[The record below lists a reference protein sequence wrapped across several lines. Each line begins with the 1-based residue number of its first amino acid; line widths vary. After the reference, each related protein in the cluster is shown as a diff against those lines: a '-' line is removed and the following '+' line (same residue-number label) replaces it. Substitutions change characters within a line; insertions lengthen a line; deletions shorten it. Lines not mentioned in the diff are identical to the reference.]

1 MSHSGMSQSGIG
13 ESGFS
18 AWLASACR
26 ELEAIAR
33 DVDPAVFD
41 GFIEE
46 LLGAR
51 RIALHA
57 LGREG
62 LMMRALTMRLFHL
75 GLPVHVVGDMTTPP
89 LLEGDLLVTSAGPGA
104 LDTTAAL
111 MRIVRKAGGRVV
123 LLTAEPA
130 AALAP
135 LADRVL
141 LIPARTMARASSDVS
156 PFTMGSAF
164 EAIQFMV
171 SEYLVCCLAG
181 RLRESEDAMR
191 ARHTNLE

>member
-1 MSHSGMSQSGIG
+1 MSDA
-13 ESGFS
+13 GFS
-18 AWLASACR
+18 AWTRSACR
-26 ELEAIAR
+26 ELEAIA
-33 DVDPAVFD
+33 DAVDPGAFD
-41 GFIEE
+41 ALIEE
-46 LLGAR
+46 LRTAR

-62 LMMRALTMRLFHL
+62 LMMRALAMRLFHL

-89 LLEGDLLVTSAGPGA
+89 LLAGDLLVTSAGPGA
-104 LDTTAAL
+104 LETTAAL
-111 MRIVRKAGGRVV
+111 MRIVRQAGGRVV

-135 LADRVL
+135 LADRVV
-141 LIPARTMARASSDVS
+141 LIPARTMARPSSDPS

-164 EAIQFMV
+164 EAIQFMF
-171 SEYLVCCLAG
+171 SEYLVSQLAD
-181 RLRESEDAMR
+181 RLGESEDAMR